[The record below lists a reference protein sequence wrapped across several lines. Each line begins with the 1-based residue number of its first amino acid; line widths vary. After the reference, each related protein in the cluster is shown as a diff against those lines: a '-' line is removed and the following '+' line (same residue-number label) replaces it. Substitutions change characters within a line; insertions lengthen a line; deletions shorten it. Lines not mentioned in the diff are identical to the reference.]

1 MVDLELK
8 PSLKIPLATCGTS
21 AANLLQPDP
30 SQKTTTLLRIG
41 KVSDSSGISRA
52 YIYQLCKEGRFPKPV
67 SLVPGGTS
75 VAWVATEVDDWI
87 LGRIA
92 ERDQE
97 ALNVL

>member
-41 KVSDSSGISRA
+41 KVSDSSGISRT

-75 VAWVATEVDDWI
+75 VAWVASEIETWI
-87 LGRIA
+87 NERIA
-92 ERDQE
+92 ERDLE
-97 ALNVL
+97 A

>member
-75 VAWVATEVDDWI
+75 VAWVASEIETWI
-87 LGRIA
+87 NERIA

-97 ALNVL
+97 A

>member
-75 VAWVATEVDDWI
+75 VAWVASEIEAWI
-87 LGRIA
+87 NERIA

-97 ALNVL
+97 V

>member
-75 VAWVATEVDDWI
+75 VAWVASEIETWI
-87 LGRIA
+87 NERIA
-92 ERDQE
+92 ERDLE
-97 ALNVL
+97 A

>member
-41 KVSDSSGISRA
+41 KVSDTSGISRA

-75 VAWVATEVDDWI
+75 VAWVASEVDAWI
-87 LGRIA
+87 NERIA

-97 ALNVL
+97 A

>member
-1 MVDLELK
+1 MDDLELK

-75 VAWVATEVDDWI
+75 VAWVASEIETWI
-87 LGRIA
+87 NERIA

-97 ALNVL
+97 A